1 MKTAVVQTR
10 VDAALKRDADAF
22 FESIGMDTTT
32 AIRIFLKQTLIQHKI
47 PFEILQDDSFYSE
60 KNMKALERS
69 KAQMENGQHSIRELV
84 EVQKM
89 HKDFSD
95 NAWADYTYWITQD
108 KRILKKIHQLLA
120 DIERNG
126 NDGIGHPEPLR
137 GNFSSYWSRTID
149 EKTD

>member
-60 KNMKALERS
+60 KNMKVLEHS
-69 KAQMENGQHSIRELV
+69 KAQMENGQHSIHELV
-84 EVQKM
+84 EV
-89 HKDFSD
+89 
-95 NAWADYTYWITQD
+95 
-108 KRILKKIHQLLA
+108 
-120 DIERNG
+120 
-126 NDGIGHPEPLR
+126 
-137 GNFSSYWSRTID
+137 
-149 EKTD
+149 